1 MGKTFKKSVTFTVIG
16 FGFPTDRDE
25 LENTINDIIAGG
37 VHRLVK
43 KILSVRTYDL
53 KKYGYEL
60 VADPMYEKIQ
70 SFVVELGDPIVVGL
84 IVGWEK
90 LSDEWID
97 EVRSYLEADPNIL
110 AVIPGSGVNPFKYLK
125 DNELISKIPQD
136 ENNDIPAE
144 NNENDNEN
152 NDNNNGENEP
162 FPQITT
168 ESSNST
174 MLVIG
179 FALLALIFLMK

>member
-1 MGKTFKKSVTFTVIG
+1 MANTFKKSVTFTVIG
-16 FGFPTDRDE
+16 FGFPTDRNE

-60 VADPMYEKIQ
+60 VADPMYEKVQ

-110 AVIPGSGVNPFKYLK
+110 AVIPGTGVNPFKYLK
-125 DNELISKIPQD
+125 DNELISKIPQPSEPEPEPEPEPD
-136 ENNDIPAE
+136 EPYSPLPPDTPTIPE
-144 NNENDNEN
+144 T
-152 NDNNNGENEP
+152 
-162 FPQITT
+162 TT
-168 ESSNST
+168 ETSSNM
-174 MLVIG
+174 MLIIG
-179 FALLALIFLMK
+179 VVLIALLFFMK